1 MKALSYAA
9 LFAAILWSGA
19 PLQSQ
24 APKAPPLEQLK
35 TLKEKNEKL
44 LDQQTKTLQ
53 ALDDLL
59 KNAQQLRIFARRT

>member
-1 MKALSYAA
+1 MKQLSLAT
-9 LFAAILWSGA
+9 LFAAILWCGA
-19 PLQSQ
+19 PLHSQ
-24 APKAPPLEQLK
+24 APKPAPLDQLK
-35 TLKEKNEKL
+35 TLKDKNEKL